1 MAEATLK
8 QVREFFGMDLKT
20 FREEWTQGGLTDADK
35 AAIRQGIGDGTLN
48 Y

>member
-8 QVREFFGMDLKT
+8 QVREFFGLSVSEMTQAWKELSDKDKSDLK
-20 FREEWTQGGLTDADK
+20 K
-35 AAIRQGIGDGTLN
+35 GIGDGTLN